1 MKKLLLWFGQLFAV
15 LIVVGCV
22 QSVYANEF
30 SFSFG
35 ASGISA
41 NGTVNVTLVSGDEYL
56 VTGLTGMFN
65 GSAMTLLS
73 PDTYGSGAGRNDND
87 VFSSAPYLDY
97 HGLAFSVGSTN
108 YDVYYYAA
116 ISGYMLCN
124 TYTNP
129 ACTVGEGVRVQFAA
143 LTPVSST
150 TPEPS
155 SLLLLGTGLLGL
167 GALARAGSART

>member
-1 MKKLLLWFGQLFAV
+1 MKNSLLWFARLFAA
-15 LIVVGCV
+15 LIVVGCA
-22 QSVYANEF
+22 QNVYASEF

-41 NGTVNVTLVSGDEYL
+41 NGTLNVTLVSGDEYA

-73 PDTYGSGAGRNDND
+73 PDTYGSGGNDND

-129 ACTVGEGVRVQFAA
+129 ACTVGEGVQVQFKA

-155 SLLLLGTGLLGL
+155 SMLLLGTGLLGL
-167 GALARAGSART
+167 GALVRGGLGRT